1 MTPIY
6 RLLFESSISSFK
18 HLATSALDSTSEKV
32 VQEALDNLMKMK
44 KRTTIIIAHR
54 LSTIRNADKIVV
66 LEQGS
71 VVEEGTHDSLLA
83 KDHSLYATLVK
94 MQITSMGE
102 EEVSAQ
108 AVSDEIPSPIQLTQA
123 FAVREMDHSLNE
135 NIEGAVDVDLEN
147 GANGSPQKNSVYVEV
162 KSKDDEELKD
172 LIASKG
178 GKTILET
185 EKEIETKS
193 SSVGWIWTLSAPER
207 PYLFAGLFGSI
218 LIGGSFPLLG
228 YLLAAMIGIFFNP
241 IAADMREKASFY
253 AYIFI
258 LLAGSQLLGAFL
270 SQYCFGIITEKLAR
284 RVREKSFLKMLQM
297 EVTFF
302 DQPENTAGALA
313 QQLATDCMMMKALT
327 GERASTSVSQ
337 AVTFIVSFAIAFY
350 QSWEMTLVM
359 IGLFPIIIA
368 AFALQH
374 KFVTSSAGSAMNSTN
389 EAGSVASQALLN
401 IRTINAFGLEKVL
414 AKSFE
419 ERLVEPLKQF
429 VKKGF
434 VTGLMM
440 GFSQMVIL
448 AGAGLAYYV
457 GGQLVLTG
465 RATFTQVIAVIL
477 TIMLGAIGLGQFA
490 ADASDKAE
498 ALVAAKKIQEL
509 WERKTTITAMSDD
522 GIVPADIQ
530 GCIKFD
536 NVCFSYPMRP
546 DHEVYH
552 NMCLT
557 IEAGQTVA
565 LVGPSGC
572 GKSTAVALVERF
584 YDPSA
589 GTVMLDGTDIKT
601 LRVSWLR
608 EQIGLVSQEPVLF
621 TGSIADNIAY
631 GKEGCT
637 MEDIEAAARM
647 ANAHDFISAFPD
659 AYKTQVGEKGV
670 QLSGGQKQRVA
681 IARAIVRDPKILILD
696 EATSA
701 LDSASERIVQAA
713 LDNLLTSKKRTTIV
727 IAHRLSTIRTAD
739 KIVVFSDGVVVE
751 QGTHE
756 ELLLSPGGA
765 YSALVRN
772 SQRSASSNDLIKSI

>member
-1 MTPIY
+1 M
-6 RLLFESSISSFK
+6 
-18 HLATSALDSTSEKV
+18 
-32 VQEALDNLMKMK
+32 
-44 KRTTIIIAHR
+44 IAHR

-66 LEQGS
+66 LEHGR
-71 VVEEGTHDSLLA
+71 VVEEGTHDFLIA

-102 EEVSAQ
+102 EAEIGATGTGIT
-108 AVSDEIPSPIQLTQA
+108 DEIPTPLQLNQA
-123 FAVREMDHSLNE
+123 FAVGLTHHSLADATVIAVE
-135 NIEGAVDVDLEN
+135 AGGEGEKDIEN
-147 GANGSPQKNSVYVEV
+147 GAIELPSRSQKQVAYDEVNLKDEDEV
-162 KSKDDEELKD
+162 KV
-172 LIASKG
+172 LIARKG
-178 GKTILET
+178 GKAILET
-185 EKEIETKS
+185 EKEVEAKTS
-193 SSVGWIWTLSAPER
+193 SIAWIWALSAPER
-207 PYLFAGLFGSI
+207 PYLYAGLFGST
-218 LIGGSFPLLG
+218 LIGGAFPLLG

-241 IAADMREKASFY
+241 SAAEMRIKASFY

-258 LLAGSQLLGAFL
+258 LLAGSQLIGAFL
-270 SQYCFGIITEKLAR
+270 SQYCFGVITEKLAR
-284 RVREKSFLKMLQM
+284 RVREKSFFKMLQM

-302 DQPENTAGALA
+302 DQPEHTAGALA

-337 AVTFIVSFAIAFY
+337 IVTFIVSFAIAFY
-350 QSWEMTLVM
+350 QCWEMTLVM
-359 IGLFPIIIA
+359 IGLFPLIGA
-368 AFALQH
+368 AFSLQH
-374 KFVTSSAGSAMNSTN
+374 KFVTSAAGSAMSATN
-389 EAGSVASQALLN
+389 EAGSVASQTLLN
-401 IRTINAFGLEKVL
+401 IRTINAFGLEMML

-419 ERLVEPLKQF
+419 EHLIVPLQQF
-429 VKKGF
+429 IKKGF
-434 VTGLMM
+434 VTGLGM

-448 AGAGLAYYV
+448 CGAGLAYYV
-457 GGQLVLTG
+457 GGQLVLLN

-498 ALVAAKKIQEL
+498 AMIAAQKIQEL
-509 WERKTTITAMSDD
+509 WERKTTITAMNDD
-522 GIVPADIQ
+522 GDVPSEIQ
-530 GCIKFD
+530 GRIEFD

-546 DHEVYH
+546 DHEVY
-552 NMCLT
+552 NKMCLT

-589 GTVMLDGTDIKT
+589 GAVMLDGTDIKT
-601 LRVSWLR
+601 LRLSWLR
-608 EQIGLVSQEPVLF
+608 QQIGLVSQEPVLF

-637 MEDIEAAARM
+637 KEEIEAAARM

-659 AYKTQVGEKGV
+659 AYETQVGEKGV

-681 IARAIVRDPKILILD
+681 IARAIVRDPNILILD

-713 LDNLLTSKKRTTIV
+713 LDNLLDLKRRTTIV
-727 IAHRLSTIRTAD
+727 IAHRLSTIRKAD
-739 KIVVFSDGVVVE
+739 KIVVFSDGVVIE
-751 QGTHE
+751 QGTHD
-756 ELLLSPGGA
+756 ELLLSPTGA
-765 YSALVRN
+765 YTALVRN
-772 SQRSASSNDLIKSI
+772 SQRSVSSNDLLSTVSSI